1 MKQQVTTPKMIR
13 QRRFMLV
20 LPLLALPFMT
30 IMFWALGGGKVQ
42 DADAQAGNKGFNVNL
57 PDANLKE
64 DKEMDKMSYYD
75 QASLDSARFQE
86 LVRNDPN
93 YMNYMLSDTG
103 ELIEEDSLPE
113 DDASLNTSLYGKG
126 SYNNSHTDK
135 IYRKLEEL
143 DKEMNKPLTAPGNE
157 EGYEP
162 YSRATG
168 NGRTTVSS
176 ADIDRL
182 EQMMQMMN
190 QSSEDDPELKQLN
203 GMLENILDMQHPGRV
218 QEKLRKTSEARRGRV
233 FAVATK
239 TKDNRISLLETPASD
254 GGITNGFYSLDD
266 GSQGNSVQNAVQAVV
281 HETQTLVNG
290 STVKLRLT
298 NDIYINGVHIPK
310 DNFLFGTAALNG
322 ERLNIKIS
330 SIRYKNALFPVELS
344 VYDMD
349 GLDGIYIPGAITR
362 DVSKESADRS
372 LQTIGLSSVD
382 PSWQAQAAGAGIEAA
397 KTLFSKKVKLVKV
410 TVKAGYQVLLRDEKQ
425 KQDEQSN

>member
-1 MKQQVTTPKMIR
+1 MKQQVTTLKMIR

-42 DADAQAGNKGFNVNL
+42 DAEAQTGNKGFNLNL

-64 DKEMDKMSYYD
+64 DKAMDKMSYYD

-103 ELIEEDSLPE
+103 ELMEENNFSKN
-113 DDASLNTSLYGKG
+113 DADVNTSLYGKG
-126 SYNNSHTDK
+126 PYNNSHTDK

-143 DKEMNKPLTAPGNE
+143 DREMNKPMTTQG
-157 EGYEP
+157 GDGSYDS
-162 YSRATG
+162 YSRPASG
-168 NGRTTVSS
+168 GRTTVNS

-233 FAVATK
+233 FAVGTK
-239 TKDNRISLLETPASD
+239 VKANTVSLLETSGTD
-254 GGITNGFYSLDD
+254 DDYTNGFYSLDN
-266 GSQGNSVQNAVQAVV
+266 GTAVGMPQNAVQAVI

-290 STVKLRLT
+290 STVKLRIT
-298 NDIYINGVHIPK
+298 NDVFINGIHIPK
-310 DNFLFGTAALNG
+310 DNFVFGTAALNG
-322 ERLNIKIS
+322 ERLNIKIG
-330 SIRYKNALFPVELS
+330 SIRYKNALFPVELA

-410 TVKAGYQVLLRDEKQ
+410 TVKAGYRVLLRDEKQ
-425 KQDEQSN
+425 KQDEQAN

>member
-93 YMNYMLSDTG
+93 YMSYMLSDTS
-103 ELIEEDSLPE
+103 ELMEENGLPE
-113 DDASLNTSLYGKG
+113 EDASLNTSLYGKG

-143 DKEMNKPLTAPGNE
+143 DKEMNKPLTASGNE

-162 YSRATG
+162 YSRSTG
-168 NGRTTVSS
+168 NGRTTVNS
-176 ADIDRL
+176 ADVDRL

-190 QSSEDDPELKQLN
+190 QSPEEDPELKQLN
-203 GMLENILDMQHPGRV
+203 VMLENILDMQHPGRV

-266 GSQGNSVQNAVQAVV
+266 GSQGSSVQNAVQAVV

-298 NDIYINGVHIPK
+298 NDVYINGIHIPK

-397 KTLFSKKVKLVKV
+397 KTLFSKKVKVVKI

>member
-42 DADAQAGNKGFNVNL
+42 DAEAQAGNKGFNLNL

-64 DKEMDKMSYYD
+64 DKAMDKMSYYD

-93 YMNYMLSDTG
+93 YMNYTLSDTG
-103 ELIEEDSLPE
+103 ELTEENSFSENDGGV
-113 DDASLNTSLYGKG
+113 NTSLYGKG
-126 SYNNSHTDK
+126 SYSNSHTDK

-143 DKEMNKPLTAPGNE
+143 DREMNKPVTAHGTE
-157 EGYEP
+157 DSYDP
-162 YSRATG
+162 YSRSMGTG
-168 NGRTTVSS
+168 RATVSS

-190 QSSEDDPELKQLN
+190 QSPEEDPELQQLN

-233 FAVATK
+233 FAVGTK
-239 TKDNRISLLETPASD
+239 VKTNAVSLLETSVSND
-254 GGITNGFYSLDD
+254 DNTNGFYSLDN
-266 GSQGNSVQNAVQAVV
+266 GTSVGTLQNAVQAVV

-298 NDIYINGVHIPK
+298 NDVFINGILIPK

-330 SIRYKNALFPVELS
+330 SIRYKNALFPVELT

>member
-1 MKQQVTTPKMIR
+1 
-13 QRRFMLV
+13 
-20 LPLLALPFMT
+20 
-30 IMFWALGGGKVQ
+30 
-42 DADAQAGNKGFNVNL
+42 
-57 PDANLKE
+57 
-64 DKEMDKMSYYD
+64 MDKMSYYD

-93 YMNYMLSDTG
+93 YMNYMLSDTD

-143 DKEMNKPLTAPGNE
+143 DKEMNKPLTARGNE

-162 YSRATG
+162 YSRVTG
-168 NGRTTVSS
+168 NGRTTVNS

-290 STVKLRLT
+290 STVKLRLI
-298 NDIYINGVHIPK
+298 NDIYINGIHIPK